1 MSRLTRSPSSSGP
14 IPHTASDSD
23 VSLVGHA
30 QEHKPYVTQRTKRL
44 REPCCEDIF
53 LNFKEESK
61 SMIKEMSESQNHI
74 LNDLTKDVAEIKIQ
88 NSKIQQSNQEIE
100 KSLQFLSDQFD
111 GMLVRVETL
120 ERERNEQLLYISSL
134 EAKVEDMQRLL
145 KSTTVEIRNVPCST
159 RNDNKLELTN
169 IVQNTCKVLAVDFQP
184 SDVKDVFRIRGKSG
198 TSTLVVDFLRT
209 KTKQELIK
217 SAKLYNKTH
226 PNERLNSTLIGLG
239 GPSIPLYLSEGLTHK
254 GRRLLYLARDF
265 ASTAK
270 FKYCWTSNGKVFS
283 PQNRRIAAH

>member
-1 MSRLTRSPSSSGP
+1 
-14 IPHTASDSD
+14 
-23 VSLVGHA
+23 
-30 QEHKPYVTQRTKRL
+30 
-44 REPCCEDIF
+44 
-53 LNFKEESK
+53 
-61 SMIKEMSESQNHI
+61 
-74 LNDLTKDVAEIKIQ
+74 
-88 NSKIQQSNQEIE
+88 
-100 KSLQFLSDQFD
+100 
-111 GMLVRVETL
+111 MLVRVETL
-120 ERERNEQLLYISSL
+120 ERERKEQLLYISSL
-134 EAKVEDMQRLL
+134 EAKLEDMQRLL

-184 SDVKDVFRIRGKSG
+184 SDVKDVFRIKGKSG

-270 FKYCWTSNGKVFS
+270 FKYCWTSNGKVFLRKTDES
-283 PQNRRIAAH
+283 PHIEIKCETDLVKLKNMK